1 MSNMIQLLGSI
12 PNNVT
17 LACSGGPDSM
27 AILAFLL
34 RGRKNVKLVYF
45 NHGTKHADS
54 AQAFVEQVAHE
65 RNLSLEIGNIKR
77 DRLPSESVEEYWR
90 NQRYNFFN
98 QFSGPLI
105 TGHHLDDVAEWWIFS
120 SLNGTSRLIPYR
132 REPNVIRPFLKATK
146 SQLVRCALSQGFSF
160 LQDPSNSNVRYRRN
174 LIRKKI
180 MPHAFEVNPGLYKML
195 RKKID
200 AEFQRQ
206 SRADLPVC

>member
-120 SLNGTSRLIPYR
+120 SLNGPVC
-132 REPNVIRPFLKATK
+132 EFVFLKKDLILRRSSPTFSA
-146 SQLVRCALSQGFSF
+146 SSNIGSSF
-160 LQDPSNSNVRYRRN
+160 LMAFFNNIPTINILLISLVPSYILDILAS
-174 LIRKKI
+174 L
-180 MPHAFEVNPGLYKML
+180 
-195 RKKID
+195 
-200 AEFQRQ
+200 
-206 SRADLPVC
+206 